1 MQNFVGLDVHK
12 SSIYAVVL
20 DKEGNQIFERS
31 MRTEPH
37 EIDNLLKLLPKNE
50 TTIAIEACSVWQY
63 IYDYLHDSGYF
74 DLILA
79 NPYQVRIIA
88 NSRKKTDRHDAK
100 TLADLARTN
109 MLPRSYAAPRDV
121 REQRQITRHRASLTR
136 INVEIKNKI
145 HAILLR
151 HGIDT
156 IYSDTFGKKGIE
168 YLRTLAL
175 PMTDRFELD
184 SYLDILENINKQ
196 IKDTTERVE
205 EFVDQHPHARLLM
218 SIPGVDYYSA
228 LMICAEIG
236 DITRFPDRK
245 KLVCFAGLNP
255 SVYQSGNTCRTG
267 HIAKQGDRNLRWI
280 IVQCANVAVR
290 HDKYLAQFYHHLKEK
305 KNHNVAI
312 VAVARKMLE
321 LMYTMMKLNIPYHAL
336 QNVKKAS

>member
-12 SSIYAVVL
+12 SSIYAVAM
-20 DKEGNQIFERS
+20 DKDGNRIFERNLKS
-31 MRTEPH
+31 QPH
-37 EIDNLLKLLPKNE
+37 DIDELLKLLPKNE
-50 TTIAIEACSVWQY
+50 TTIAIEACSAWQY

-74 DLILA
+74 DLVLA

-88 NSRKKTDRHDAK
+88 NSRKKTDKNDA
-100 TLADLARTN
+100 TALADLLRTN

-151 HGIDT
+151 HGIDD
-156 IYSDTFGKKGIE
+156 IYSD
-168 YLRTLAL
+168 
-175 PMTDRFELD
+175 
-184 SYLDILENINKQ
+184 
-196 IKDTTERVE
+196 
-205 EFVDQHPHARLLM
+205 
-218 SIPGVDYYSA
+218 
-228 LMICAEIG
+228 IG
-236 DITRFPDRK
+236 DITRFPDKK

-255 SVYQSGNTCRTG
+255 SVYQSGNKCRTG

-280 IVQCANVAVR
+280 LVQCANVAVR
-290 HDKYLAQFYHHLKEK
+290 HDKYLAKFYHHLKES

-321 LMYTMMKLNIPYHAL
+321 LMYTMMKYNIPYHAL